1 MDKITNLPTVHPH
14 RSDQGFQMF
23 ANAFKVFPTIVPDD
37 DDEEQEMMRMAT
49 NANDDEEEPR
59 PMEPQTVLFM
69 DEENKN

>member
-1 MDKITNLPTVHPH
+1 
-14 RSDQGFQMF
+14 MF